1 MLRKTLV
8 YFLISMAFT
17 LILPLFIA
25 ILAAFQEMEYGP
37 FEMFF
42 RVATAPFFLF
52 IAITFS
58 AIRTLYAWFMKFRKD
73 GDDSGAE
80 DAHSQTVHE
89 DDGGFG
95 IG

>member
-8 YFLISMAFT
+8 YFIISMAFT
-17 LILPLFIA
+17 LLLPIFIA
-25 ILAAFQEMEYGP
+25 GLAAFQEMEYGP
-37 FEMFF
+37 IEMFW

-58 AIRTLYAWFMKFRKD
+58 AIRTAYAWFMKFRKD
-73 GDDSGAE
+73 GDEGD
-80 DAHSQTVHE
+80 SQTAHDAVVHD

-95 IG
+95 FG